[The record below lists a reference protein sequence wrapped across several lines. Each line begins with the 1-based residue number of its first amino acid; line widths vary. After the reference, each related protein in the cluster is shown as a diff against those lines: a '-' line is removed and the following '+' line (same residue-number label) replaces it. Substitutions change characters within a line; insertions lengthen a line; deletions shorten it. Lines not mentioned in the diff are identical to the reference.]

1 MSKKQNGKAANGT
14 ATSVNPNAHDPAVFE
29 LDIHVPPASI
39 SDHVAFRFTKLLR
52 FFADT
57 LFRKRYGHRAVVLE
71 TVAGVPGMV
80 GGMALHLKS
89 LRSMRDDEGWIRTL
103 LDEAENER
111 MHLMTFIEI
120 AQPNWLER
128 FIILLTQGIFFNFYF
143 LLYLFAPRTAHR
155 IVGYFEEEAV
165 YSYTEY
171 LKEIDAGRLENIP
184 APQIAI
190 DYWNLPQDSRL
201 RDVVIAV
208 RADECEHR
216 DVNHGF
222 VDRLDAQRNG
232 SSTPTADQTS
242 ELKSQ
247 IDRA

>member
-1 MSKKQNGKAANGT
+1 MSHYKPIN
-14 ATSVNPNAHDPAVFE
+14 F
-29 LDIHVPPASI
+29 
-39 SDHVAFRFTKLLR
+39 SDRVALSFTKSMR

-57 LFRKRYGHRAVVLE
+57 FFQKRYGHRAVVLE

-80 GGMALHLKS
+80 SGMWMHLTS
-89 LRSMRDDEGWIRTL
+89 LRKMQTGYGPKIRTL

-120 AQPNWLER
+120 AKPNAFER
-128 FIILLTQGIFFNFYF
+128 FLVLIAQAIFWNVFFVIYVF
-143 LLYLFAPRTAHR
+143 FPRTAHR

-171 LKEIDAGRLENIP
+171 LREIDEGRLPNIA

-190 DYWNLPQDSRL
+190 DYWKLSADATL

-208 RADECEHR
+208 REDEAKHR
-216 DVNHGF
+216 DVNHRF
-222 VDRLDAQRNG
+222 A
-232 SSTPTADQTS
+232 AEYDQ
-242 ELKSQ
+242 
-247 IDRA
+247 

>member
-1 MSKKQNGKAANGT
+1 MSHYKPIN
-14 ATSVNPNAHDPAVFE
+14 F
-29 LDIHVPPASI
+29 
-39 SDHVAFRFTKLLR
+39 SDRVALSFTKSMR

-57 LFRKRYGHRAVVLE
+57 FFQKRYGHRAVVLE

-80 GGMALHLKS
+80 SGMWMHLTS
-89 LRSMRDDEGWIRTL
+89 LRKMQTGYGPKIRTL

-120 AQPNWLER
+120 AKPNAFER
-128 FIILLTQGIFFNFYF
+128 FLVLIAQAIFWNVFFVIYVF
-143 LLYLFAPRTAHR
+143 FPRTAHR

-171 LKEIDAGRLENIP
+171 LREIDAGRLPNIA

-190 DYWNLPQDSRL
+190 DYWNLSTDATL

-208 RADECEHR
+208 REDEAKHR
-216 DVNHGF
+216 DVNHQF
-222 VDRLDAQRNG
+222 AAEYDR
-232 SSTPTADQTS
+232 
-242 ELKSQ
+242 
-247 IDRA
+247 